1 MRAKSGFT
9 LIAIILAM
17 SISPAHGQDFAM
29 RVVTDQ
35 RHDWTKVSSLK
46 IIAEPGKL
54 DYREIIL
61 TNGSNRAI
69 NLSLKLANSTTTD
82 GVIRIDD
89 SSEANSSPYIK
100 FSENP
105 VSLGP
110 RAVKTI
116 RISLKTPLNINP
128 FTESPYLTLSTQ
140 PKVQTPQSDG
150 QIRAV
155 LPIVNRVAYPVFIG
169 VGNYR
174 DFETK
179 FTIEKIEFRGSPE
192 GNFAQLWVKN
202 EGKLDLPIKGS
213 IRFQDATFA
222 GPIFGPYEFENSAVL
237 PNSSAFV
244 PIPLPADIT
253 ETQWRIF
260 SQVESNDIIKT
271 KVFVEDVSFSNFS
284 ILNFLML
291 ALIFV
296 FSLLLFVWSFRQL
309 RHRSPVKTRSSLS
322 SLKGLLQR
330 ALKRQFPLLLKR
342 LLPIHGKKA
351 PYPGIEAFE
360 VPPSLELP
368 PKRAKATQRPP
379 KRAKVTQRPPKRAK
393 ATQRPGK
400 SAKKS
405 KSPSQGRP
413 PGLKLSSPAK
423 TAVSGKATTKKR
435 NPGKSKAPARAS
447 DSND

>member
-1 MRAKSGFT
+1 
-9 LIAIILAM
+9 M
-17 SISPAHGQDFAM
+17 SVSPAHGQEFAM

-35 RHDWTKVSSLK
+35 RHDWTKVASLK
-46 IIAEPGKL
+46 IIAEPGKS

-61 TNGSNRAI
+61 TNGSNRPI
-69 NLSLKLANSTTTD
+69 NLNLELANSTTTD
-82 GVIRIDD
+82 GVVRIDD

-116 RISLKTPLNINP
+116 RISLETPSNINP

-155 LPIVNRVAYPVFIG
+155 LPVVNRVAYPIFIG

-174 DFETK
+174 DFETR

-192 GNFAQLWVKN
+192 GNFAHLWVKN

-213 IRFQDATFA
+213 LRFQDATFA

-244 PIPLPADIT
+244 PIPLPEDIT

-260 SQVESNDIIKT
+260 GQVESNDIIKT
-271 KVFVEDVSFSNFS
+271 KIFVEDVSFSNFS
-284 ILNFLML
+284 ILNFLMF

-296 FSLLLFVWSFRQL
+296 FSLLVFNWSFRQL
-309 RHRSPVKTRSSLS
+309 RHRNPVKTRSSLS
-322 SLKGLLQR
+322 YLKRLLQG
-330 ALKRQFPLLLKR
+330 ALKRQFPMLLKR
-342 LLPIHGKKA
+342 LLPIHRSTS
-351 PYPGIEAFE
+351 PYPEIEASE
-360 VPPSLELP
+360 LPPSLELP
-368 PKRAKATQRPP
+368 PKRAKATQRP
-379 KRAKVTQRPPKRAK
+379 
-393 ATQRPGK
+393 GK
-400 SAKKS
+400 SVQKS

-435 NPGKSKAPARAS
+435 NPGKSKAPARNS
-447 DSND
+447 GSND

>member
-1 MRAKSGFT
+1 
-9 LIAIILAM
+9 M
-17 SISPAHGQDFAM
+17 SVSPAHGQDFAM

-35 RHDWTKVSSLK
+35 RHDWTKVASLN
-46 IIAEPGKL
+46 IIAEPGKS
-54 DYREIIL
+54 DYREMIL

-69 NLSLKLANSTTTD
+69 NLYLEVANSTTTD

-89 SSEANSSPYIK
+89 SSEANSASYIK

-116 RISLKTPLNINP
+116 RISLKTPSNINP

-140 PKVQTPQSDG
+140 PKVQKPQSTG

-155 LPIVNRVAYPVFIG
+155 LPIVNRVAYPIFIG

-192 GNFAQLWVKN
+192 GNFAHLWVKN
-202 EGKLDLPIKGS
+202 EGKLDLPMKGS
-213 IRFQDATFA
+213 LRFQDATFA

-244 PIPLPADIT
+244 PIPLPEEIT

-271 KVFVEDVSFSNFS
+271 KIFVEDVSFSNFS
-284 ILNFLML
+284 ILNFLMF
-291 ALIFV
+291 AVIFV
-296 FSLLLFVWSFRQL
+296 LSLLVFIWSFKQL
-309 RHRSPVKTRSSLS
+309 RHRNPVKTQSSLG

-330 ALKRQFPLLLKR
+330 ALKGQFLTLLKIR
-342 LLPIHGKKA
+342 LLKPRKRSR
-351 PYPGIEAFE
+351 YPGIEAFD
-360 VPPSLELP
+360 VPSTLELP
-368 PKRAKATQRPP
+368 PKRARATQKPQKP
-379 KRAKVTQRPPKRAK
+379 VKK
-393 ATQRPGK
+393 A
-400 SAKKS
+400 
-405 KSPSQGRP
+405 KSPSRGRP
-413 PGLKLSSPAK
+413 QSLKLSSPGK
-423 TAVSGKATTKKR
+423 TTASRKATTRKQK
-435 NPGKSKAPARAS
+435 PIKGKALARAS
-447 DSND
+447 SSNG

>member
-1 MRAKSGFT
+1 MKAKSGFT

-17 SISPAHGQDFAM
+17 SVSPAHGQDFAM

-35 RHDWTKVSSLK
+35 RHDWTKVASLN
-46 IIAEPGKL
+46 IIAEPGKS
-54 DYREIIL
+54 DYREMIL

-69 NLSLKLANSTTTD
+69 NLYLEVANSTTTD

-89 SSEANSSPYIK
+89 SSEANSASYIK

-116 RISLKTPLNINP
+116 RISLKTPSNINP

-140 PKVQTPQSDG
+140 PKVQKPQSTG

-155 LPIVNRVAYPVFIG
+155 LPIVNRVAYPIFIG

-192 GNFAQLWVKN
+192 GNFAHLWVKN
-202 EGKLDLPIKGS
+202 EGKLDLPMKGS
-213 IRFQDATFA
+213 LRFQDATFA

-244 PIPLPADIT
+244 PIPLPEEIT
-253 ETQWRIF
+253 ETKWRIF

-271 KVFVEDVSFSNFS
+271 KIFVEDVSFSNFS
-284 ILNFLML
+284 ILNFLMF
-291 ALIFV
+291 AVIFV
-296 FSLLLFVWSFRQL
+296 LSLLVFIWSFKQL
-309 RHRSPVKTRSSLS
+309 RHRNPVKTQSSLG

-330 ALKRQFPLLLKR
+330 ALKGQFLTLLKIR
-342 LLPIHGKKA
+342 LLKPRKRSR
-351 PYPGIEAFE
+351 YPGIEAFD
-360 VPPSLELP
+360 VPSTLELP
-368 PKRAKATQRPP
+368 PKRARATQKPQKP
-379 KRAKVTQRPPKRAK
+379 VKK
-393 ATQRPGK
+393 A
-400 SAKKS
+400 
-405 KSPSQGRP
+405 KSPSRGRP
-413 PGLKLSSPAK
+413 QSLKISSPGK
-423 TAVSGKATTKKR
+423 TTASRRATTRKQK
-435 NPGKSKAPARAS
+435 PIKGKVLARAS
-447 DSND
+447 SSNG